1 MTTRVT
7 TRVHRQSPSILNV
20 YFDDGS
26 VRTYQGPQASIDQ
39 DEARERA
46 KLVGNSSKLVRNQPR
61 ADDDEPLAIPVMNF
75 DPIQHTNPIAGLPDT
90 DEPRPSY
97 FGAAGAPVGNEDD
110 DQPLV
115 LPVMNFEAPTKRPL
129 GGVYGEAVRNRGT
142 GGQRPVNSSHSDDS
156 EALPLPPTTF

>member
-1 MTTRVT
+1 MT
-7 TRVHRQSPSILNV
+7 TRVHRESPSILNV

-26 VRTYQGPQASIDQ
+26 VRTYQGPQASIDK

-46 KLVGNSSKLVRNQPR
+46 KLVRNSSKLVRNQP
-61 ADDDEPLAIPVMNF
+61 ADEDEPLAIPVMNF

-97 FGAAGAPVGNEDD
+97 FGAAGAPLGNEDD

-115 LPVMNFEAPTKRPL
+115 PPVMNFDVASTQRPH
-129 GGVYGEAVRNRGT
+129 GGVHNETVRNRGT
-142 GGQRPVNSSHSDDS
+142 GRQHPVNSSHGEDS